1 MVSSTGIQLFDGMY
15 TGMGN
20 VLDLVQTRQQI
31 TSANIANVDTPGYLA
46 KELPFSDLLGELM
59 ERGVAGEDTNV
70 RDRVEDTMTERPAPD
85 FALDGN
91 SVDVEREHV
100 MMEENKVFYQAVAG
114 SVSKRLALLR
124 FAASDGKA

>member
-1 MVSSTGIQLFDGMY
+1 MVSSTGITLFDGMY
-15 TGMGN
+15 QGMGN
-20 VLDLVQTRQQI
+20 VLDLVQTRQQL

-46 KELPFSDLLGELM
+46 KELPFRELLGEFM
-59 ERGVAGEDTNV
+59 QRGLAGEESNV
-70 RDRVEDTMTERPAPD
+70 RARVEDSLTELPAPD

-100 MMEENKVFYQAVAG
+100 LMEENKVFYQAVAG
-114 SVSKRLALLR
+114 SVSRRLALLR